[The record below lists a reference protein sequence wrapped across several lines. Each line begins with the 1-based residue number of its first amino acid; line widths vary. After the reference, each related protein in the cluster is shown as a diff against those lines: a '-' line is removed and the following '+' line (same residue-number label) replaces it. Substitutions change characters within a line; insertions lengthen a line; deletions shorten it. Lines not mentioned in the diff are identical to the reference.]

1 MAEFT
6 PINTQEELDKVIGPR
21 LKRERETVTEKYEDR
36 LSENNKKIKELEDK
50 NGTLSSQLEEA
61 DKKNKDFEAQLAER
75 DGKIKGYESSAMKA
89 KIAREVG
96 LPYEAAER
104 LAGED
109 EDAIRKD
116 AESLKAIIGSGKPA
130 PQRKSTE
137 GNYGP
142 ASDTEEGL
150 RNMLKE
156 LKGE

>member
-6 PINTQEELDKVIGPR
+6 PINTQEELDKVIGLR
-21 LKRERETVTEKYEDR
+21 LKRERETVTEKYEDM

-61 DKKNKDFEAQLAER
+61 DKKNKDFEAQIAER
-75 DGKIKGYESSAMKA
+75 DGKIKGYESSAMKV

-116 AESLKAIIGSGKPA
+116 AESLKVIIGSGKPA

-137 GNYGP
+137 GNYGSD
-142 ASDTEEGL
+142 SDTEAGL
-150 RNMLKE
+150 RNMLKG

>member
-6 PINTQEELDKVIGPR
+6 PINTQEELDKVIGSR
-21 LKRERETVTEKYEDR
+21 LKRERETVTEKYEGR
-36 LSENNKKIKELEDK
+36 LSENGKKIKELEDK

-61 DKKNKDFEAQLAER
+61 DKKNKDFEAQIAER
-75 DGKIKGYESSAMKA
+75 DGKIKGYESSAMKV
-89 KIAREVG
+89 KVAREVG

-104 LAGED
+104 LTGED

-130 PQRKSTE
+130 PQRKSSE

-142 ASDTEEGL
+142 DSEIEAGL
-150 RNMLKE
+150 KRTLDSM
-156 LKGE
+156 KGE